1 LQETVDG
8 YFISTV
14 FVGCNVRFETMV
26 FRPDDDAVW
35 QARSNTKAEA
45 LADHERAL
53 RAGDNLALFPGPAYR
68 SRPRRHLK
76 IRKPRSI
83 GTIGLPSDGRW
94 QNAPGSSSKNFHIGL
109 ARGAILGF
117 LISTDRI
124 L

>member
-1 LQETVDG
+1 MLRYWILDESGEPLETDLDTWSGLFANRQRIILQETVDG

-68 SRPRRHLK
+68 SRPR
-76 IRKPRSI
+76 
-83 GTIGLPSDGRW
+83 
-94 QNAPGSSSKNFHIGL
+94 
-109 ARGAILGF
+109 
-117 LISTDRI
+117 
-124 L
+124 